1 MAALRLSFAC
11 WDYDRIRALQDG
23 RVRPEGVELTFLPL
37 TVEETFYRQA
47 RYREFDVSEFSL
59 SSYLLTLG
67 EAEPPFV
74 ALPVFPS
81 RSFRHQTMYVNGVD
95 RPEDLAG
102 RRIGAPEYQ
111 LTACV
116 WQRGLLADEY
126 GVPVDGVGHFT
137 GALEAGGG
145 ARKEKLAL
153 DLPDRIGVQPI
164 PPDDNLAAMLADGRL
179 DAVIGPRRPSSVGTA
194 PGVRPLFED
203 FKAAEQDYFRRTR
216 IFPIMHVVVLRR
228 SLYDRHPWLARSLT
242 KAFSESLRFAYDDLT
257 HRNALKVMLPWLQE
271 HLAETIAV
279 LGEGYWDY
287 GLEQNRHVLETF
299 ARYSF
304 EQGLAKRIYE
314 PEEIVLPPASDSF
327 TL

>member
-1 MAALRLSFAC
+1 MAPLRLSFAC
-11 WDYDRIRALQDG
+11 WDYDRMRALQDG
-23 RVRPEGVELTFLPL
+23 RVRPEGVELTYLPL

-47 RYREFDVSEFSL
+47 RHREFDVSEFSL

-67 EAEPPFV
+67 ETEPPFV

-102 RRIGAPEYQ
+102 KRIGAPEYQ

-126 GVPVDGVGHFT
+126 GVPVDGVQHLT

-145 ARKEKLAL
+145 ARKEKLAI
-153 DLPDRIGVQPI
+153 DLPSHIALEPI
-164 PPDDNLAAMLADGRL
+164 PVGDSLSAMLADGRL
-179 DAVIGPRRPSSVGTA
+179 DAVIGPRRPSSVGSA

-216 IFPIMHVVVLRR
+216 IFPIMHVIVLRR
-228 SLYDRHPWLARSLT
+228 SLYERRPWLARSLT
-242 KAFSESLRFAYDDLT
+242 KAFEESLRIAYDDLT
-257 HRNALKVMLPWLQE
+257 HRNALKVMLPWLHE
-271 HLAETIAV
+271 HVAETVSV

-287 GLEQNRHVLETF
+287 GLEPNRHVLATF

-304 EQGLAKRIYE
+304 EQGLAKRVYA
-314 PEEIVLPPASDSF
+314 PEEIVLPEASDSF